1 MSEGEKK
8 WPAAQLRRRGWTDA
22 LIKELLPAPLYVRE
36 GRWTARAWLKADV
49 LAAERDPRFLSRRG
63 EAPRAV
69 QPGVRHAARL
79 LQEAWEGAERD
90 GSAPWVLAGHYH
102 GALMDRLLSIA
113 RGPELQIGRASC
125 RERVSASV

>member
-49 LAAERDPRFLSRRG
+49 LAA
-63 EAPRAV
+63 APT
-69 QPGVRHAARL
+69 Q
-79 LQEAWEGAERD
+79 
-90 GSAPWVLAGHYH
+90 S
-102 GALMDRLLSIA
+102 
-113 RGPELQIGRASC
+113 
-125 RERVSASV
+125 

>member
-49 LAAERDPRFLSRRG
+49 LAAERDPRFLSPSPGCAPPPACSRR
-63 EAPRAV
+63 P
-69 QPGVRHAARL
+69 
-79 LQEAWEGAERD
+79 
-90 GSAPWVLAGHYH
+90 
-102 GALMDRLLSIA
+102 
-113 RGPELQIGRASC
+113 GRARSGTAAPPGSL
-125 RERVSASV
+125 RGTTTER